1 MFGASYEKC
10 DTVEICGRQFPGFS
24 RSEIHPIVSSMV
36 CENPPGKVLDFPSGA
51 GALAW
56 QLHNNGFEVISA
68 DKVVNN
74 FLNHELPIIEAD
86 LNNRFPF
93 SDNSFDYACFIE
105 GPEHVENV
113 YHCFREFSRVLK
125 PDGTLFLS
133 IPNYSNLQNRLKDL
147 IYGVSE
153 PVVDWETLQQ
163 EYDESNRYMI
173 HINRLHYPMVRMALE
188 FAGFQVCVLRKDKTK
203 RKQQF
208 LWPLAA
214 AIYGI
219 TKLRGNRGRSKY
231 WMHETNSQTVLMGG
245 NTLILSAI
253 KRT

>member
-1 MFGASYEKC
+1 MFGASYKDE
-10 DTVEICGRQFPGFS
+10 DIVEVCGRKFPGFS

-36 CENPPGKVLDFPSGA
+36 CENPPGKVLDFPAGA

-56 QLHNNGFEVISA
+56 RLHNCGFDVTSA
-68 DKVVNN
+68 DKVVDN
-74 FLNHELPIIEAD
+74 FLNHEMTIVEAD
-86 LNNRFPF
+86 LNYRFPF
-93 SDNSFDYACFIE
+93 ADGSFDYACFIE

-125 PDGTLFLS
+125 PGGKLFLS

-147 IYGVSE
+147 VYGVSE
-153 PVVDWETLQQ
+153 PVVDWETLQR
-163 EYDESNRYMI
+163 EYDEDSRYMI

-188 FAGFQVCVLRKDKTK
+188 AAGLKVSTIRKDKIK

-208 LWPLAA
+208 LWPVAA

-219 TKLRGNRGRSKY
+219 TKLRGNRGRVKY
-231 WMHETNSQTVLMGG
+231 WMHETNSPDVLMGG
-245 NTLILSAI
+245 NTLILSAV
-253 KRT
+253 KRG